1 MTGYTVSV
9 RQSDG
14 STFAVDLVN
23 CDMSASVETSCVV
36 PVATVRSEPYNLEWG
51 SEVYAKVSA
60 KNIYGDSAESEAAN
74 GAIIIK
80 EPAAPLNFV
89 NI

>member
-1 MTGYTVSV
+1 
-9 RQSDG
+9 
-14 STFAVDLVN
+14 
-23 CDMSASVETSCVV
+23 MSASVETSCVI
-36 PVATVRSEPYNLEWG
+36 PVATLRSEPYNLEWG

-89 NI
+89 NVSEITSAT